1 MAVADQAAT
10 TTLVDFIGVH
20 RQEGSHLGL
29 DRVGQHLPGTFTQH
43 SEQRIV
49 LDRPSWPRQP
59 NDGILFHGVSFHR

>member
-1 MAVADQAAT
+1 MADQAPAPF
-10 TTLVDFIGVH
+10 LVDLIGVH
-20 RQEGSHLGL
+20 RKEGRHLGL
-29 DRVGQHLPGTFTQH
+29 DRVGQHLPGPFTQH